1 MGCLAL
7 KNINN
12 IAIVMV
18 VKLLNSRE
26 EIMKIINDKDF
37 IFVGDVLDVFLI
49 FLDGIHFFYF
59 QFWINNY

>member
-1 MGCLAL
+1 
-7 KNINN
+7 
-12 IAIVMV
+12 MV